1 MAVEKWL
8 SDLSL
13 QCEKSEKSEL
23 KVLGAPF
30 CDAIVYPR
38 CPLIFG
44 SDIPKHDH
52 ELMLFL
58 KSHGLAVK
66 SVGNT
71 ADSDSTVAFVYL
83 LDSDN

>member
-44 SDIPKHDH
+44 SDI
-52 ELMLFL
+52 
-58 KSHGLAVK
+58 
-66 SVGNT
+66 
-71 ADSDSTVAFVYL
+71 
-83 LDSDN
+83 